1 MSNVFQMQQ
10 NNLINAAILLLSPIN
25 HDRIYYYPGQ
35 ERREN

>member
-1 MSNVFQMQQ
+1 MSNVFQLQQ
-10 NNLINAAILLLSPIN
+10 QGAIHAAILLLSPIN